1 MRKKVICMLGAFLAL
16 MMLFTMLSRAADSIA
31 IPTVETSTIQ
41 NMVITHK
48 VTAQGKVVQNRE
60 QAVSTEPDQMVK
72 AIYVNEGQ
80 QVEAGDLL
88 FEVDMEELRE
98 QILAAKQELEKQELQ
113 NEDNKSSREAAA
125 VSKALNLKHAAS
137 DYTRMKEQGDRAVQ
151 KAKEELAAAKKAL
164 KEYTEADDAFREDE
178 VERML
183 ENNLE
188 EKEKAF
194 QEAQK
199 NREDLEKE
207 IEKKVQE
214 ALGGLTDPD
223 MQVSETNHKQ
233 EGIACYNLEQ
243 QQIEAELR
251 KQYQS
256 AVETAEGKKNTA
268 KEERDVAAQVLE
280 SYRQNQNTQSQNISQ
295 ISKEQLLQAVK
306 EKQEAYEQAVIQ
318 RESDLQSAGNALE
331 DANVPEAQDSSA
343 DIAQI
348 EREQKELELEKLEKL
363 EALEGKVTSPV
374 KGVVTKVVLTTG
386 ERTTDG
392 TAILLADLSS
402 GNKFTAQILSD
413 QEKYVA
419 RNDEVSLK
427 PENDKDR
434 IEGLTIDS
442 VRVNEEDKN
451 MLDVTINLPAELM
464 EMGTAAEM
472 EVTKKS
478 KAYKSCIPLSALHY
492 DNKQAYVL
500 VVEESETVLGREL
513 TSRRVD
519 VTVED
524 KNDQYAA
531 LQEGVLTS
539 DQKVISSSDKT
550 VEPGGRIRLEK

>member
-1 MRKKVICMLGAFLAL
+1 MRKKVIRMLGAFLAL
-16 MMLFTMLSRAADSIA
+16 IMLFTMLSRAADSIG

-41 NMVITHK
+41 NMVIAHK

-60 QAVSTEPDQMVK
+60 QAVSTEPNQVVK

-80 QVEAGDLL
+80 QVEEGELL
-88 FEVDMEELRE
+88 FELDMEELKE
-98 QILAAKQELEKQELQ
+98 QILAVKQELQ
-113 NEDNKSSREAAA
+113 KQELQSADNKSSQETDAA
-125 VSKALNLKHAAS
+125 SKALTRKHAAS
-137 DYTRMKEQGDRAVQ
+137 NYTQTKAQGDRAVQ
-151 KAKEELAAAKKAL
+151 KAKEELAASKKAL
-164 KEYTEADDAFREDE
+164 KEYTEPDGDFGEDR
-178 VERML
+178 VERIL
-183 ENNLE
+183 GKNLE
-188 EKEKAF
+188 EKEKEF

-214 ALGGLTDPD
+214 ALGGRTDPD
-223 MQVSETNHKQ
+223 TQAPETNGKQ
-233 EGIACYNLEQ
+233 EGTACDNLERQ
-243 QQIEAELR
+243 QMEAELR

-256 AVETAEGKKNTA
+256 AVETAEGKENIA
-268 KEERDVAAQVLE
+268 KEERDAAAQALE
-280 SYRQNQNTQSQNISQ
+280 SYRQNRDTQAQSTSQ

-306 EKQEAYEQAVIQ
+306 EKQEAYDQAVIQ
-318 RESDLQSAGNALE
+318 WESDLQSAENALE
-331 DANVPEAQDSSA
+331 DANVPEAQNSSA
-343 DIAQI
+343 DIAEI
-348 EREQKELELEKLEKL
+348 EREQKELTLEKLEKL
-363 EALEGKVTSPV
+363 EMMEGKVTSPV

-386 ERTTDG
+386 DRTPDG

-402 GNKFTAQILSD
+402 GNKFTAQIPSD

-419 RNDEVSLK
+419 RKDEVSLK
-427 PENDKDR
+427 PENNKDK

-442 VRVNEEDKN
+442 IRVNEEDKN
-451 MLDVTINLPAELM
+451 MLDVTINLPTDLM
-464 EMGTAAEM
+464 EMGTTAEM
-472 EVTKKS
+472 EVMKKS
-478 KAYKSCIPLSALHY
+478 ETYKSCIPLSALHY

-500 VVEESETVLGREL
+500 VVEERETVLGTEL
-513 TSRRVD
+513 ASRRVD